1 MSEQVVMCK
10 SLDIV
15 CMATRRLNNPLP
27 TNVQHL
33 MRRLAMRHRVLY
45 VEPPVDFVFL
55 ARHPLH
61 NPYLRAGSETGMP
74 QVLVPFILP
83 WAHRIPYLEGV
94 NQRLVVAQVRR
105 RMKQLGFS
113 RPILWFFSPLQAW
126 ILAYLGAARVCFHI
140 TDDYAAMPGVN
151 SQGIRHQLEEA
162 SAHLLQTADYIF
174 VTSPHLAKKLGLA
187 GSRVHVVPNVADVD
201 HFAAAR
207 DPDTV
212 IPADIAK
219 IRRPIAGFIGA
230 VDNYKIDFE
239 MLGACALAT
248 PDVSYVLIG
257 PVGWG
262 DPGTTLDSLDL
273 PNVHVLGLR
282 SYETMPR
289 YLKAFD
295 VGLIPYRKTA
305 YTESCSPLKLYEYLA
320 AGKPVVSTDLPG
332 VRAAAGFVTRA
343 ERAADFAAAIRHH
356 VHDDPR
362 LADQRAAFAAK
373 HSWPQRVSEIEAI
386 LTNSDMDDH

>member
-1 MSEQVVMCK
+1 MRK
-10 SLDIV
+10 PLDIV
-15 CMATRRLNNPLP
+15 CMATRRIDNPLP

-45 VEPPVDFVFL
+45 VEPPVDFL
-55 ARHPLH
+55 ALVRHPLR
-61 NPYLRAGSETGMP
+61 NPYVRKISATGQSHIIIP
-74 QVLVPFILP
+74 LILP
-83 WAHRIPYLEGV
+83 WAHRVPRLETV

-113 RPILWFFSPLQAW
+113 RPILWLFSPLQAW
-126 ILAYLGAARVCFHI
+126 VVGRLGAARVCYHI
-140 TDDYAAMPGVN
+140 TDDYAAMPWAG
-151 SQGIRHQLEEA
+151 SQRIRQQLEEA
-162 SAHLLQTADYIF
+162 SACLLQTADDIF
-174 VTSPHLAKKLGLA
+174 VTSPHLAQKLGLS
-187 GSRVHVVPNVADVD
+187 GSRVHVVPNVVDVD
-201 HFAAAR
+201 HFMAAR

-230 VDNYKIDFE
+230 VDNYKVDVE
-239 MLGACALAT
+239 MLRACALAT
-248 PDVSYVLIG
+248 PEVSYVLIG
-257 PVGWG
+257 PVGWS
-262 DPGTTLDSLDL
+262 DPGTTLAPLSL

-282 SYETMPR
+282 SYETLPR

-295 VGLIPYRKTA
+295 VGLIPYRKTD

-332 VRAAAGFVTRA
+332 VRAAAGFVTLA
-343 ERAADFAAAIRHH
+343 ENAGDFAAAVCHH

-362 LADQRAAFAAK
+362 LADRRAEFAAK

-386 LTNSDMDDH
+386 LTNSDMDDL